1 MLGYIKNK
9 DWDLFQLENSW
20 IKLSIAPNL
29 GGRLIQLEM
38 DGHEF
43 FFVNSSLE
51 GCEPDSTRLGA
62 NGSWLNFGGEKIW
75 PSPQGWDTPNQWPGP
90 PDPVLDG
97 GVYSLSEISDNFIKL
112 TSPFDP
118 FTGLQIEKEVK
129 LSDSTSEI
137 IVNASFCNKSD
148 IQREWSI
155 WPVLQ
160 MNTSEMDVEDQYKVI
175 CPVNPKSKFP
185 NGYKIMHGLVNCPQ
199 YKINADG
206 NMELDYQYLVGKI
219 GLDADSGWTAFID
232 AQSGKVFV
240 LMFQF
245 EENMPYPEDTSIQF
259 WTAGKGLVYSRNV
272 IREHRDD
279 KELNP
284 PYLEMEL
291 LSPLKMIQPGESI
304 HFEYRMLTCTIP
316 ERGVVKSVNPL
327 GVISSP
333 LQAEWEDDKLIVTA
347 KYGVYKAG
355 IIQLNFKDEAGN
367 LFENV
372 PEIYS
377 GKASPVKGIEID
389 IKIDKDKCLFDREVH
404 LVVDF
409 FDLDNHFVGLIDHIK
424 I

>member
-1 MLGYIKNK
+1 MQGYIKNK

-20 IKLSIAPNL
+20 MKLSIAPNL

-38 DGHEF
+38 DGYEF
-43 FFVNSSLE
+43 FFVNPSLE
-51 GCEPDSTRLGA
+51 GYDPDSTRLGK

-75 PSPQGWDTPNQWPGP
+75 PAPQGWNAPDQWRGP

-97 GVYSLSEISDNFIKL
+97 GVYSLSEISENVIKL
-112 TSPFDP
+112 TSPVDP

-129 LSDSTSEI
+129 ISDCASEI
-137 IVNASFCNKSD
+137 IVNASFCNKSKTP
-148 IQREWSI
+148 IEWSI

-160 MNTSEMDVEDQYKVI
+160 MNTSKMDMEGQYKVI
-175 CPVNPKSKFP
+175 CPVNPKSKFS
-185 NGYKIMHGLVNCPQ
+185 NGYKIMHGLVNSPQ

-206 NMELDYQYLVGKI
+206 NLELDYQYLAGKI
-219 GLDADSGWTAFID
+219 GMDADAGWAAFID
-232 AQSGKVFV
+232 TKWGKIFV

-245 EENMPYPEDTSIQF
+245 EEISSYPEDTTLQF

-291 LSPLKMIQPGESI
+291 LSPLKIIQPGESI

-316 ERGVVKSVNPL
+316 EGCVVKSVNPL

-333 LQAEWEDDKLIVTA
+333 LQCKWEDDKLFVSA
-347 KYGVYKAG
+347 KYGVYKDG

-367 LFENV
+367 QFEKV
-372 PEIYS
+372 REIYS
-377 GKASPVKGIEID
+377 EKASPSKGIDID
-389 IKIDKDKCLFDREVH
+389 IKIDIDKCLFDREVY

-409 FDLDNHFVGLIDHIK
+409 FDLEHHFVGLIDHIK